1 MAGEL
6 IARAIVEH
14 DDTWRLFLP
23 FDLVWAGGPLGRA
36 VMQANY
42 WMRRAGETARARA
55 SRKRGLLLR

>member
-1 MAGEL
+1 
-6 IARAIVEH
+6 
-14 DDTWRLFLP
+14 LP